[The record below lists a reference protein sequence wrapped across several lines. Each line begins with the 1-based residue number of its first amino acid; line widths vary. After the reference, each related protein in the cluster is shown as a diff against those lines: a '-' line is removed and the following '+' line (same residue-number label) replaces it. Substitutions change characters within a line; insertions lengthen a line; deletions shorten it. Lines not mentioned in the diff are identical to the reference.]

1 MWKSLLPGVAE
12 VNSVDVSKGK
22 VDKQQEQKVLLMGL
36 DEEEACINAGLLKH
50 AESEKI
56 PQYEFEWVELLEP
69 APIAEEEESDSNSKR
84 LVAPGDIFTLL
95 LVSFPECIDD
105 VFLTGCKSP
114 DTERAVG
121 VRGLRQKLASQ
132 KVPSPMTTMLTSL
145 RTSLHGIRRW
155 ETESMGPH
163 HSQSQALGRGS
174 SLDPAGISQQTRL
187 STWTPVIHRK
197 ANQQLFDER
206 VTLVSHWFDLWTD
219 KQRRRFLR
227 SVLTRCSKSQL
238 KFIQD
243 WFTETVPVAR
253 LDFTTILPRF
263 LSLYIFSFLNPREL
277 CSVSQVSWYWR
288 FLSEQDCLWMPK
300 CVKQGWFLPYT
311 PPDHEYGAWKRH
323 YVACACSLDYLTP
336 LETAKIYGV
345 LEEPKEIT
353 EERWNEKFLRRLIQ
367 DRLARQ
373 KKESLRTRPPWLSG
387 RWNSPRCDTRHHIS
401 RSQTSLEDPRLSTTL
416 LQLTDKK
423 LHINVTLSQL
433 LREEIKSS
441 AVWTPALEK
450 QRVLRSLGSLHT
462 RKNLA
467 GGGSYPVLPHSEA
480 ARSVNNS
487 SDQPQVVLISSRIPA
502 WEMVVDCVKVGVMS
516 VVYDHSGTTLDSL
529 LRRVEKVLRGRGARS
544 IGIVAEGDPT
554 EINMVQGCKISSK
567 NLQDAKIRRFWEN
580 LSGYVLPQEDG
591 GHIDIFVPLAGSEA
605 GMELLSQLSTL
616 TAVYY
621 SSPTG
626 VVTGSYQHILSE
638 WLWNAKDPAPPAIYF
653 NEEKLQEWSR
663 MAQVQEELLRTV
675 RKQMRLY
682 FRQLQRDVCARTI
695 GQLMFDSMSA
705 TKVQHNQ
712 EVAQALT
719 EGLIAMTK
727 EKQEKPLEFLAGFL
741 NSRSGKSKSLKA
753 AETFLTLGG
762 GGIDLMKEGA
772 VGEAGRQDYDSQP
785 LQGHEETNQELI
797 YLNRRPGGEFV
808 EKRTQVARETLS
820 SEQSYVQTLE
830 IVKDIYCAPL
840 RAALASNRAILSMAN
855 IHTIFSDILSI
866 LELNRDLLRDLR
878 DRLSEW
884 GPSQCLG
891 DIFLKFSTRLT
902 NYTNFFNNYS
912 AILNI
917 IDKCRNTTPGFRA
930 FLARHD
936 RSATTKMLSLPEILL
951 TPSSRF
957 EEYVTLL
964 CALRLHTPVEH
975 VDRHDLNTATAHLK
989 CFRDHIRQL
998 KLRSERDQQIMEAQR
1013 SIAGTPVLLEA
1024 NRYLIQVQEV
1034 AQMSCLDGKIC
1045 PSFRVYEHINDM
1057 SLFLFNDTLVFTSR
1071 TISHLPFERS
1081 PKTSLQF
1088 SAAVALPRLLI
1099 EDVPDSKYI
1108 QNAFVLRGPKRQW
1121 ICATDTEEDKVTWLS
1136 ILEGAVRAAVKET

>member
-1 MWKSLLPGVAE
+1 M
-12 VNSVDVSKGK
+12 
-22 VDKQQEQKVLLMGL
+22 
-36 DEEEACINAGLLKH
+36 
-50 AESEKI
+50 
-56 PQYEFEWVELLEP
+56 
-69 APIAEEEESDSNSKR
+69 
-84 LVAPGDIFTLL
+84 
-95 LVSFPECIDD
+95 
-105 VFLTGCKSP
+105 
-114 DTERAVG
+114 RA
-121 VRGLRQKLASQ
+121 
-132 KVPSPMTTMLTSL
+132 MLTSL
-145 RTSLHGIRRW
+145 RPTLQGIRRW

-163 HSQSQALGRGS
+163 HSQSQAFGRGPS
-174 SLDPAGISQQTRL
+174 SEQAGISQQTRL
-187 STWTPVIHRK
+187 STWTPLIHK
-197 ANQQLFDER
+197 QANQQLFDER

-277 CSVSQVSWYWR
+277 CSGSQVSWYWR

-323 YVACACSLDYLTP
+323 YVACACSLDYPTP
-336 LETAKIYGV
+336 METAKIYGV

-353 EERWNEKFLRRLIQ
+353 EEREERWNEKFLRRLIQ

-387 RWNSPRCDTRHHIS
+387 RWNSPPCDTRHRIS

-423 LHINVTLSQL
+423 LQMNVTLSQL

-441 AVWTPALEK
+441 ALEK
-450 QRVLRSLGSLHT
+450 QCVLRSLGALHT
-462 RKNLA
+462 RKSLA

-480 ARSVNNS
+480 ARLVNNS
-487 SDQPQVVLISSRIPA
+487 SDQPRVILISSRIPA

-516 VVYDHSGTTLDSL
+516 VVYEHSGTTLDSL
-529 LRRVEKVLRGRGARS
+529 LYRVEKVLRGQRARS

-567 NLQDAKIRRFWEN
+567 NLPEAKIRRFWEN
-580 LSGYVLPQEDG
+580 LSGCVLPQEDG

-663 MAQVQEELLRTV
+663 MAQVQEEVLRTV

-682 FRQLQRDVCARTI
+682 FRQLQGDVCARTI

-705 TKVQHNQ
+705 TEVRQNQ

-727 EKQEKPLEFLAGFL
+727 EEQEGE
-741 NSRSGKSKSLKA
+741 
-753 AETFLTLGG
+753 
-762 GGIDLMKEGA
+762 
-772 VGEAGRQDYDSQP
+772 VGEAVRQDCDSHP
-785 LQGHEETNQELI
+785 LHGREETDQELI
-797 YLNRRPGGEFV
+797 DLNRRPGGEFV
-808 EKRTQVARETLS
+808 EKRTQFARETLS

-855 IHTIFSDILSI
+855 IHTVFSDILSI

-891 DIFLKFSTRLT
+891 DIFIKFSARLT

-912 AILNI
+912 AILKV

-936 RSATTKMLSLPEILL
+936 RSAMTKMLSLQEILL
-951 TPSSRF
+951 GPSSRF

-964 CALRLHTPVEH
+964 SALRLHTPVEH
-975 VDRHDLNTATAHLK
+975 VDRRDLNTATAHLK
-989 CFRDHIRQL
+989 GFRDYIRQL
-998 KLRSERDQQIMEAQR
+998 KLRSERDQQITEAQR

-1045 PSFRVYEHINDM
+1045 PSFRIYEHINDM

-1088 SAAVALPRLLI
+1088 LAAVALPRLLI

-1108 QNAFVLRGPKRQW
+1108 QNAFVLQGPKRQW

-1136 ILEGAVRAAVKET
+1136 VLEGAVRAAVKET